1 MLKKALQMQF
11 NRHKKIKLHTKIN
24 HTFLSMKQLSRKIV
38 AKAKREA
45 QLKFQLKKKKEENM
59 VVLTY
64 IKQNY

>member
-1 MLKKALQMQF
+1 MQF

-24 HTFLSMKQLSRKIV
+24 HKYLSMKQLSQKIV

-45 QLKFQLKKKKEENM
+45 QLKFQLKKKEVENM

-64 IKQNY
+64 I